1 MNTSGPTIREAPV
14 ERRVAVYVDGFNLY
28 YGLKSKGWRRFYWL
42 DIRALLLA
50 QLSMLGSESE
60 RAARARAVTR
70 MKEHFGI

>member
-14 ERRVAVYVDGFNLY
+14 ERRVAAYVDGFNLY

-60 RAARARAVTR
+60 RVARARAVTR